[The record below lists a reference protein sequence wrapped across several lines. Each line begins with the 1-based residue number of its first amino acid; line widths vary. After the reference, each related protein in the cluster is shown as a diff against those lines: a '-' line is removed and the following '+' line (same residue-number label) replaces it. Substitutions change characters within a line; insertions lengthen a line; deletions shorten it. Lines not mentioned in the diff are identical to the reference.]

1 MAIDF
6 NLLSGATIDNNLW
19 MLYEILRGGES
30 YLGFGRSYETW
41 GQGTLIKYKP
51 VSGQIWPNDII
62 GSQIGAEIFDDQ
74 HRLQNISTEGEDF
87 GKKKLNIGYYEYV
100 EGVDPDMP
108 SSNLDLTY
116 ISPDVGVE
124 SIECIFINES
134 WILARGID
142 PTYEFSL
149 YDATGL
155 RKRKYFIQNYNFDFG
170 NLLEIDIIK
179 EFEYPGLSH
188 RVQLKFAPPGSMNE
202 ATAAIAPGCT
212 DLERRININGE
223 YFITG
228 IGAEFINWIET
239 DTNAKNSAFFLF
251 DIDGTL
257 LNDGIQYEETVVT
270 PQETAY
276 MFSYTIQ
283 ENIGGGEIETRKVHF
298 KITTLDNINN
308 RYSVFQESLPVRSHV
323 SPVADN
329 NPPGLPIAYI
339 RSLSVNRTLFD
350 VVGLHQLNQPDVWLA
365 LEIPQDNTDLMNY
378 FTSMETLLADP
389 DKMTVDFIEI
399 DEDVLTGISVKKY
412 YALTKDITIAQNEGF
427 QLIMIDLTLDSSTP
441 CEDIYRQLFISW
453 KPKYYDGTNL
463 TQCGT
468 GIDIGPEY
476 GLRTKFFDP
485 VNHTNDMGMLI
496 YLANKM
502 PVYRKYLNGN
512 EVFKIIL

>member
-6 NLLSGATIDNNLW
+6 NLLSGASIDNELW
-19 MLYEILRGGES
+19 MLYEILRSGEA
-30 YLGFGRSYETW
+30 YMGMGRSYETW

-51 VSGQIWPNDII
+51 MSGQTWPNDII

-87 GKKKLNIGYYEYV
+87 GKKKLNIGFYEYV

-124 SIECIFINES
+124 SIECIFINEA
-134 WILARGID
+134 WTLVRGVD
-142 PTYEFSL
+142 PTYEFTL
-149 YDATGL
+149 YDPTGL
-155 RKRKYFIQNYNFDFG
+155 KKRRYFIQNYAFDFG
-170 NLLEIDIIK
+170 NLLEIEIIR

-188 RVQLKFAPPGSMNE
+188 RVQLKYAPPGSMNE
-202 ATAAIAPGCT
+202 ATAAIAPGCA
-212 DLERRININGE
+212 DLER
-223 YFITG
+223 
-228 IGAEFINWIET
+228 ET
-239 DTNAKNSAFFLF
+239 
-251 DIDGTL
+251 I
-257 LNDGIQYEETVVT
+257 VT
-270 PQETAY
+270 PAETAY
-276 MFSYTIQ
+276 IFSYTIQ
-283 ENIGGGEIETRKVHF
+283 ETVGTEVLTRKVHF

-329 NPPGLPIAYI
+329 NPPGLPISYI
-339 RSLSVNRTLFD
+339 RSLSINRTLFD

-365 LEIPQDNTDLMNY
+365 LEIPEDNTTLMTY
-378 FTSMETLLADP
+378 FTDLETSYADP

-399 DEDVLTGISVKKY
+399 DEDILTGISVKKY
-412 YALTKDITIAQNEGF
+412 YAMTKDVGIAQSEGF
-427 QLIMIDLTLDSSTP
+427 QLIMVSLELDSTTP

-453 KPKYYDGTNL
+453 KPKYYDGALL

-468 GIDIGPEY
+468 GLDIGPEY

-485 VNHTNDMGMLI
+485 VNHRNDMGMLI